1 MLMGSGTSRDG
12 GQATTALLEEARATH
27 RAIGRTF
34 WLASRLLARDIR
46 DDVHLLYL
54 VLRTLDD
61 VVDERRAE
69 ADEVVGAVESWARGG
84 AATSREA
91 RILEAIEARHGIERS
106 VVDDFCAGM
115 RDDLSRRIIQT
126 EADLDEYCYRVAG
139 TVGLLMT
146 SLLGSDDPAAARRP
160 AIALGQAM
168 QRTNI
173 LRDIDE
179 DAGNDRCTWPA
190 RRSSAS
196 ARRLP
201 ASAPSCS
208 ATRSLA
214 PTRSTTRASP
224 GSRTCAAAAWPSLRP
239 PACTARSCGR
249 SSARASA
256 SAPAGPW
263 CRCGARSVPRR
274 VRSSTCERAR
284 GSRSPR
290 DAARR
295 RAPRV
300 ASRPCVPH
308 PSSVRPSRPARSP
321 TGSMRRGRRG

>member
-179 DAGNDRCTWPA
+179 DAGNDRVYLARETIERFGSPA
-190 RRSSAS
+190 PGQRAELLRDQIARADALYDEGIAGIAHLRSGGVAIAAAAGMYRQILREIEREGLGQRPGRAVVPLRRKVGAAARAQLHVRAS
-196 ARRLP
+196 ARQP
-201 ASAPSCS
+201 ISA
-208 ATRSLA
+208 
-214 PTRSTTRASP
+214 
-224 GSRTCAAAAWPSLRP
+224 
-239 PACTARSCGR
+239 
-249 SSARASA
+249 
-256 SAPAGPW
+256 
-263 CRCGARSVPRR
+263 
-274 VRSSTCERAR
+274 
-284 GSRSPR
+284 
-290 DAARR
+290 
-295 RAPRV
+295 
-300 ASRPCVPH
+300 
-308 PSSVRPSRPARSP
+308 
-321 TGSMRRGRRG
+321 